1 MDISAVIPLYKVTEK
16 GLDCTVWPYKPN
28 WANPVSYSYEWKTTV
43 FTSMIGFEQRRGQRT
58 KPRLSIEYDYLLYKG
73 AVAIHS
79 LMLMGRQ
86 HKHFLVPNWLHGVKL
101 TTPVV
106 VGALALPT
114 NSNNAQFTAGE
125 LCIVYFSEKAYEVI
139 RIASVANNVINL
151 STPTVYAWSTEIKIY
166 PLMVAHMGTNLAM
179 TSHTRDVS
187 TARCSFLVTP
197 AVSTVPAYPSTPAT
211 TYLKSEVVFE
221 PYDWSDD
228 PRLEFMQNFDTLD
241 STSGTV
247 HYLKGEMSKV
257 KRNLIFLVHT
267 AARMQWFREFIY
279 RRRGQQVGFWIES
292 WEAPM
297 TVLPPA
303 DFPAVPQPL
312 RTLYLKGREYADF
325 FADNPNKFIIIKT
338 QPTAVVGLGA
348 DPVRATEDGSVR
360 STETADQ
367 IRLPEDG
374 MATGGGAGSGTL
386 ETLHPPIYYR
396 RVVSATVLNNASKLV
411 VDTDFSAVLSAEAV
425 ARINALFHLRL
436 ATDKVEIN
444 MLTNSVSSV
453 TLPVIH
459 APIGKG
465 LDYFVTNFAFELD
478 F

>member
-1 MDISAVIPLYKVTEK
+1 MDISAVIPKFKVVEK

-28 WANPVSYSYEWKTTV
+28 WASPVAYSYEWKTSV
-43 FTSMIGFEQRRGQRT
+43 FNSMIGFEQRRSQRT
-58 KPRLSIEYDYLLYKG
+58 QPRLTLEYDYLLYKG
-73 AVAIHS
+73 AVAIHT

-86 HKHFLVPNWLHGVKL
+86 HKHFLVPNWLHGVRL
-101 TTPVV
+101 TAAIG
-106 VGALALPT
+106 VGAVAIAT
-114 NSNNAQFTAGE
+114 DSNNAQFTAGE
-125 LCIVYFSEKAYEVI
+125 LCIVYFNDKAYEVI

-151 STPTVYAWSTEIKIY
+151 VTPAVYAWSTEIKIY

-179 TSHTRDVS
+179 VSRTRDVS

-197 AVSTVPAYPSTPAT
+197 AVSKLPTYPSAPPV

-221 PYDWSDD
+221 PYDWSQE
-228 PRLEFMQNFDTLD
+228 PKLEFMQNFDTLD
-241 STSGTV
+241 SVSGTV
-247 HYLKGEMSKV
+247 HYLKGQMSKV

-267 AARMQWFREFIY
+267 ADRLQWFREFIY

-297 TVLPPA
+297 TTLPPS
-303 DFPAVPQPL
+303 DFPAVAQPL
-312 RTLYLKGREYADF
+312 RTVYLKGSQYADF
-325 FADNPNKFIIIKT
+325 FEHNPNKFIIIKT
-338 QPTAVVGLGA
+338 QPTLVVGLGA
-348 DPVRATEDGSVR
+348 DPVRVTEDGSIR
-360 STETADQ
+360 ATETVDQ

-374 MATGGGAGSGTL
+374 VVTGGGAGVGTF
-386 ETLHPPIYYR
+386 EQLHPLIYYR
-396 RVVSATVLNNASKLV
+396 RVVSATVINNASMLI
-411 VDTDFSAVLSAEAV
+411 VDADFSAVLSAEAV

-436 ATDKVEIN
+436 ATDKVEMN

-465 LDYFVTNFAFELD
+465 LEYFNELTAFETG

>member
-28 WANPVSYSYEWKTTV
+28 WASPVAYSYEWKTSV
-43 FTSMIGFEQRRGQRT
+43 FNSMIGFEQRRSQRT
-58 KPRLSIEYDYLLYKG
+58 QPRLTLAYDYLLYKG
-73 AVAIHS
+73 AVAIHT

-139 RIASVANNVINL
+139 RIDSIANNVINL
-151 STPTVYAWSTEIKIY
+151 LTPAVYAWSTEIKIY

-187 TARCSFLVTP
+187 TAKCSFLVTP
-197 AVSTVPAYPSTPAT
+197 AVSKLPTYLSTPSI

-228 PRLEFMQNFDTLD
+228 PRLDFMQNFDTLD
-241 STSGTV
+241 GTSGTV
-247 HYLKGEMSKV
+247 HYMKGEMSKV
-257 KRNLIFLVHT
+257 KRNLILLVHT
-267 AARMQWFREFIY
+267 PARMQWFREFIY

-297 TVLPPA
+297 TVLPPSG
-303 DFPAVPQPL
+303 FPQVAQPL
-312 RTLYLKGREYADF
+312 SKLYLKGSQYADF
-325 FADNPNKFIIIKT
+325 FEHNPNKFIIIKT
-338 QPTAVVGLGA
+338 QPTLVVGLGA
-348 DPVRATEDGSVR
+348 DPVRVTEDGSVR
-360 STETADQ
+360 ATETIDQ
-367 IRLPEDG
+367 IRLPED
-374 MATGGGAGSGTL
+374 ALVTGGGAGSGTF

-396 RVVSATVLNNASKLV
+396 RVVSAIVVNNASMLT
-411 VDTDFSAVLSAEAV
+411 VDADFSAVLSAEAV

-436 ATDKVEIN
+436 ATDKVEMN
-444 MLTNSVSSV
+444 MKTNTVCSV
-453 TLPVIH
+453 TLPVMS
-459 APIGKG
+459 APIGKAIG
-465 LDYFVTNFAFELD
+465 SNIIDLDFELG